1 MQPDL
6 LPLILTIAV
15 SVLTV
20 MMVIVGVY
28 VIQVLM
34 GVKKTLDKVNTTID
48 MAEMKIN
55 SFIMPLQGLSG
66 LTSSMGT
73 GLKVLES
80 FTRWLNRNKNDGS
93 NR

>member
-28 VIQVLM
+28 VVQVLM

-48 MAEMKIN
+48 MAETKIN
-55 SFIMPLQGLSG
+55 SVIMPLQSLSG
-66 LTSSMGT
+66 LTSSVGT

-80 FTRWLNRNKNDGS
+80 FTRWLNRNKYDGS
-93 NR
+93 SR